1 MLDFNFKNPTN
12 IFFGKKK
19 IATIKECIS
28 SESGALMDKKEKGA
42 NHGSK

>member
-12 IFFGKKK
+12 ILFGKGKT
-19 IATIKECIS
+19 AAIKECIS
-28 SESGALMDKKEKGA
+28 SESRVLMDIKEKGV

>member
-1 MLDFNFKNPTN
+1 MYNFNFKNPTN
-12 IFFGKKK
+12 IFFGKGK

-28 SESGALMDKKEKGA
+28 SESRVLMDKKEKGA